1 MSDTFL
7 DKLIEQRDAL
17 EESLDSLYSTCEQR
31 TADGGD
37 LALTEAEEAN
47 AVEMRAQIDAL
58 NARIEV
64 TEADLERRRKYSP
77 RNVGQQVRGV
87 PNWETT
93 TTTSVG
99 GAVVR
104 AEEAVYKRS
113 KLDDPQEPSF
123 LRDVLRKTGTWI
135 GKERLAD
142 DGYDSRLERHV
153 RQVREQYHLRDDTGI
168 PLPVFD
174 RAISATTTANYSNSS
189 NIGSL
194 VPTDYRP
201 DLYAPGLYGGRIT
214 ADLCARFPL
223 PARGMTVSFPRV
235 TTEASAGIQATQGSE
250 VSSAGVAT
258 TETVLNISTIASG
271 INVSRQAIERGEMVE
286 SLIFA
291 EMISAYGEDL
301 DNQVIE
307 GTGSSGQLKGIF
319 PSTASGNLVTLNNTG
334 SASPWTAPTTAAW
347 WGALVKLP
355 TVVATARQRSI
366 DVIVMHPR
374 RWGYLL
380 DLLDSQNR
388 PLFNPAATARNV
400 MGIGTLATGD
410 MSMISVVGN
419 IAGIDV
425 VLDANIPTDINKGSK
440 GNSANQDII
449 LGFRRADQFLFE
461 QAGPLMVRANDTL
474 ATNLQVQLV
483 IYGYAAFTAERYS
496 ACGAIQGS
504 GLGLTL

>member
-7 DKLIEQRDAL
+7 AKLTSERDAL
-17 EESLDSLYSTCEQR
+17 EASLDGLYSECEQR
-31 TADGGD
+31 STDGGTMF
-37 LALTEAEEAN
+37 LTEAEEAN
-47 AVEMRAQIDAL
+47 AVEIRSQIDAL
-58 NARIEV
+58 NERIAV
-64 TEADLERRRKYSP
+64 AEADLERRAKYSP
-77 RNVGQQVRGV
+77 RATGKPVAG
-87 PNWETT
+87 PSWSTT
-93 TTTSVG
+93 TTTIPAG
-99 GAVVR
+99 DYVVR
-104 AEEAVYKRS
+104 SEEAVYKRTR
-113 KLDDPQEPSF
+113 LDDPHEPSF

-142 DGYDSRLERHV
+142 DGYDERLERHV
-153 RQVREQYHLRDDTGI
+153 RQVRDQFHLRDDTGI
-168 PLPVFD
+168 PLPTFD

-286 SLIFA
+286 SLIFS
-291 EMISAYGEDL
+291 EMIAAYGEDL

-319 PSTASGNLVTLNNTG
+319 PSTTSGNTVTLNNTG

-355 TVVATARQRSI
+355 TVVATARQRAI
-366 DVIVMHPR
+366 DIIVMHPR

-388 PLFNPAATARNV
+388 PLFNPAATGRNV

-410 MSMISVVGN
+410 MGVITVVGN

-425 VLDANIPTDINKGSK
+425 VLDANIPTDVNKGAK

-474 ATNLQVQLV
+474 ASNLQVQLV